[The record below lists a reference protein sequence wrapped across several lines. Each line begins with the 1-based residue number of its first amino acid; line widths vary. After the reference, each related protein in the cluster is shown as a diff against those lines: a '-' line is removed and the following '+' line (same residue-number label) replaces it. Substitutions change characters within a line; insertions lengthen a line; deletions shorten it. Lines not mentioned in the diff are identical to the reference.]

1 MGACVV
7 YTNEQTNETLAA
19 DHEDKKSLSFDDAGN
34 DAVGRH
40 NGAQK
45 QWSHSSKNST
55 TSNTTATTAA
65 AAAAATSSNLWGLV

>member
-19 DHEDKKSLSFDDAGN
+19 DHEDNKSLSFDDAGN
-34 DAVGRH
+34 DAVRRH

-45 QWSHSSKNST
+45 QWGHSS
-55 TSNTTATTAA
+55 
-65 AAAAATSSNLWGLV
+65 